1 MPPLLLRRFL
11 RKNSVGAM
19 IYEPAASR
27 RYEKLPV
34 SKRANDG
41 GWFSFFSPYFYSMP
55 LRDISTLL
63 HVIRHIDVSLYF
75 EEMNTSETIN
85 TDYGGNQDTQ

>member
-1 MPPLLLRRFL
+1 MNPPRHGGTKSSRYQKERTTVVGFPFFFL
-11 RKNSVGAM
+11 
-19 IYEPAASR
+19 
-27 RYEKLPV
+27 
-34 SKRANDG
+34 
-41 GWFSFFSPYFYSMP
+41 YFYSMP

-85 TDYGGNQDTQ
+85 TDYGGNQDMQ

>member
-1 MPPLLLRRFL
+1 MNPPRHGGTKSSRYQKERTTLVFL
-11 RKNSVGAM
+11 
-19 IYEPAASR
+19 
-27 RYEKLPV
+27 
-34 SKRANDG
+34 
-41 GWFSFFSPYFYSMP
+41 FFPYFYSMP

-85 TDYGGNQDTQ
+85 TNHGGNQDTQ